1 MSSGDVGRYLAV
13 AAQRPKGPSLSTG
26 STELEWLSDVMVDG
40 WMQGACVQMEVGNV
54 LEREVMFSVCPLT
67 TGEFVLFVEY
77 LSPDVHRSA
86 MVVLECRER

>member
-1 MSSGDVGRYLAV
+1 M
-13 AAQRPKGPSLSTG
+13 
-26 STELEWLSDVMVDG
+26 
-40 WMQGACVQMEVGNV
+40 QMEVGNV